1 MKKLFIIFVFF
12 LFFVTKSFS
21 LTPNQLEVLGIVMNV
36 NGKIDKYLH
45 SRFWKDVDNSQEL
58 ATFLETS
65 GIQAKIIREG
75 LNYQRELWKSALVS
89 YERKQV
95 FKSESYL
102 NAKKDMNFFINNT
115 IKNIQNLNERNA
127 VKNQMRISMANSQGL
142 LEAAAAHKP
151 LIGVQGI
158 TVQIDKERIVY
169 VLKNIDSSFLRIE
182 KLLNPNWKE

>member
-65 GIQAKIIREG
+65 GIQAKIIRDG

-95 FKSESYL
+95 FKS
-102 NAKKDMNFFINNT
+102 
-115 IKNIQNLNERNA
+115 
-127 VKNQMRISMANSQGL
+127 
-142 LEAAAAHKP
+142 
-151 LIGVQGI
+151 
-158 TVQIDKERIVY
+158 
-169 VLKNIDSSFLRIE
+169 
-182 KLLNPNWKE
+182 